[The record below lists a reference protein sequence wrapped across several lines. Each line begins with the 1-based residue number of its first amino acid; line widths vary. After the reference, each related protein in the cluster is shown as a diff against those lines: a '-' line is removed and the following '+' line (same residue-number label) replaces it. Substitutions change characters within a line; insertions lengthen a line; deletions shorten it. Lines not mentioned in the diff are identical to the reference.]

1 MSIMPNLRNPNDL
14 LLKLCRES
22 INVYSSQKDEDVL
35 DHFFNF
41 CVTAHS
47 LRDWVIKSGDL
58 SKDTLHSYC
67 NAFES
72 LKMCR
77 DIANANKHFGL
88 DQEKVSSVSKIDVN
102 ELAFYSVVPTRTIKK
117 SSLEVLDKNGDK
129 FCLKDFMNSTIEA
142 WIDVFD
148 HFAIPREQ
156 RFTYARSLDVTVGDY
171 VLSYI

>member
-22 INVYSSQKDEDVL
+22 INVYTSKKDEEVL
-35 DHFFNF
+35 DRFSNF

-58 SKDTLHSYC
+58 DKDTLHSYC
-67 NAFES
+67 NTFES

-88 DQEKVSSVSKIDVN
+88 DQKKVSSVSKIDVN
-102 ELAFYSVVPTRTIKK
+102 ELAFCSVLPKK
-117 SSLEVLDKNGDK
+117 SGLEVLDKNGDK
-129 FCLKDFMNSTIEA
+129 FSLKDFMNSTIEA

-148 HFAIPREQ
+148 HFVIPREQ
-156 RFTYARSLDVTVGDY
+156 RFTYTRSLGVTIGDY